1 METLSGFVAGALFWL
16 PRIAVISLVL
26 TAVIWV
32 GAKGAN
38 WFAPQRG
45 DPAPEF
51 QVVGGSAEQNELLA
65 RLLQAEFMQI
75 KADLASGAA
84 TVNRL
89 LQAWTA
95 EFEDTN

>member
-51 QVVGGSAEQNELLA
+51 QVVGGSAQSRMNFWHGCF
-65 RLLQAEFMQI
+65 RPNSCRSRRIWRQVRQ
-75 KADLASGAA
+75 
-84 TVNRL
+84 R
-89 LQAWTA
+89 
-95 EFEDTN
+95 